1 VLADRIAARDPG
13 NAPASGE
20 RIGYV
25 YVQALAGQIP
35 SKLQGERVETPDWIV
50 KNRLKTD
57 AEYYINHQLYNPLA
71 QLFGLMVEKMP
82 GFVGPAKWAEDVDK
96 RIGQRE
102 AIAGDLL
109 FRDGLAYCQNAAKHA
124 FVKILGSSSASP
136 SASTASASAST
147 STRRMRAPPVNKT
160 LAEAEA
166 VIKTPKKQ
174 TLISAF
180 AMQTALSV
188 DERMAREMR
197 AIKYKK

>member
-1 VLADRIAARDPG
+1 M
-13 NAPASGE
+13 
-20 RIGYV
+20 
-25 YVQALAGQIP
+25 
-35 SKLQGERVETPDWIV
+35 

-82 GFVGPAKWAEDVDK
+82 GFVAPKWAEDADK

-124 FVKILGSSSASP
+124 FVKILGSPSASP
-136 SASTASASAST
+136 SASATAS

-160 LAEAEA
+160 LADAEA
-166 VIKTPKKQ
+166 GVASAVKTPKKQ